1 MQQGIFSC
9 IYETI
14 CKNIALK
21 RKRLGALP
29 CGAELSRRVF
39 VCERIREMF
48 RKKRLHLFLIL

>member
-1 MQQGIFSC
+1 MQQRIFSC

-14 CKNIALK
+14 CENIALK

-39 VCERIREMF
+39 CVRDRETF
-48 RKKRLHLFLIL
+48 EKKRDCIFF